1 MLYKFRLHAKMKKV
15 IKLITNMYTL
25 TVINIAKVYNSY
37 IIIFPTEVIQLPLGP
52 RSLNSYATY

>member
-52 RSLNSYATY
+52 AP